1 MLRAVVSKSSRLPA
15 LLPALSR
22 AHCQVPCGIFDDPV
36 RVTQLKEDAATVRK
50 AMVQI
55 NDLSGAGTALAL
67 NQATRWI
74 ITKEDH
80 AKSIISTV
88 SEYMLCQRVK
98 KVRVPLLA
106 RPSSP
111 LGAPLA
117 AHRPRPTVLQEVR
130 SSRLTPC
137 PHDRATRSGALRER
151 DRLPAGARRAP
162 LGAGRR
168 GQDEAG
174 GRPGGVRRARPRHRG
189 RGQDVHQVMSAPDCA
204 SRSACFLRRTSCYK
218 GRASACVRAN
228 TLWRYSSSLRATFL
242 GVAPPHPEIQGP
254 ARISHAR

>member
-117 AHRPRPTVLQEVR
+117 EHRPTAHSPPGGPLLTPDALPPRSRDDLRSSSRTRPTTCRR
-130 SSRLTPC
+130 SPRTTRCWPPRSRRSRWSTRR
-137 PHDRATRSGALRER
+137 RATRSTTPSRTWARCTPSD
-151 DRLPAGARRAP
+151 DR
-162 LGAGRR
+162 
-168 GQDEAG
+168 
-174 GRPGGVRRARPRHRG
+174 
-189 RGQDVHQVMSAPDCA
+189 
-204 SRSACFLRRTSCYK
+204 ACLC
-218 GRASACVRAN
+218 
-228 TLWRYSSSLRATFL
+228 L
-242 GVAPPHPEIQGP
+242 
-254 ARISHAR
+254 